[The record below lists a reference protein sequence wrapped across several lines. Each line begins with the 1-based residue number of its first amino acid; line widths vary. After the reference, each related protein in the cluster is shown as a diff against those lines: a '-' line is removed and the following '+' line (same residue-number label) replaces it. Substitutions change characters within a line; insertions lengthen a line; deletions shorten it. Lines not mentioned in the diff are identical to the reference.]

1 MSQTIDN
8 LLKYQQVDEKLLAIE
23 KEVTASQERKNY
35 ITTKNFL
42 TQAPEKLDAYEAK
55 AQRMEKQLQELIGS
69 YNELAETTNDFNNI
83 DDLIE
88 EGADISF
95 YKKNVMQI
103 MDQLRNI
110 KAEIANLQKSV
121 ASAGQEYQEFKKK
134 TIQMQNLYN
143 NEYQPTYKAYKAA
156 KTEEMKVIKDQLDE
170 IAKGIDPV
178 AMKKYLEK
186 RNERIFPV
194 LCPIKVVNKEP
205 RCSKCGMGFPISSLE
220 KIKSGGVVEC
230 DYCRRILYTE

>member
-1 MSQTIDN
+1 MSQIEN

-23 KEVTASQERKNY
+23 KEVAGSQERKNY

-42 TQAPEKLDAYEAK
+42 TQAPDKLAAYEAK
-55 AQRMEKQLQELIGS
+55 AQRMESQVAALEKT
-69 YNELAETTNDFNNI
+69 YNELAETLEDFNNI
-83 DDLIE
+83 DELIE
-88 EGADISF
+88 EGGDIAF
-95 YKKNVMQI
+95 YKKNVLQI

-110 KAEIANLQKSV
+110 KNEIASMQKSIE
-121 ASAGQEYQEFKKK
+121 AAGKEYQEFKKK

-143 NEYQPTYKAYKAA
+143 NEYQPKYKAYKNARN
-156 KTEEMKVIKDQLDE
+156 EEMKVIKDQLDE
-170 IAKGIDPV
+170 IAKTIDPV
-178 AMKKYLEK
+178 GMKKYMER